1 MARRQANDLA
11 RDPNRLGQTGGR
23 PRGGPG
29 VTRLIGKALGQR
41 WQRARRPSQPAR
53 GFKQRVVVKV
63 LVVKRGPRQGGGKA
77 TRGGASLARH
87 VRYLGRDGT
96 SEQGERGQ
104 FYDRAQEALDAAELT
119 KPWHDDRHHF
129 RLIVSPEKGGELTDL
144 TAYVREVMARVER
157 DQCPSPGE
165 RLEWMAINHFNT
177 DNPHAHVLVRGVRER
192 VAERSAE
199 ADAGA
204 DERPKTTAGRMLV
217 MPRVYVSHGL
227 RGRAEEVATEIL
239 GERSL
244 EEVRR
249 SREQEVTAERWTG
262 LDRSIV
268 RQADRQRGGEEAA
281 GDLRIDVAPKR
292 LDGVSPHERGLI
304 VRRLQTLDRYGLARP
319 SRGSA
324 WEVAADFRER
334 LLALAARQDVIQQ
347 LYGKHGLEAA
357 ARVVP
362 YGLAE
367 RPAGRVPEPLAGRVV
382 DHGAV
387 DEMTL
392 DRFVVIEDARG
403 VRHYAKVVEG
413 PAYERVRVG
422 ASVEIGRTAYD
433 RATAATAIADVA
445 AADPQ
450 RFFSRDRHAASL
462 ADRVELSDGD
472 RAALVERAARHADAL
487 ARRSNNAAERP
498 VEQVGGGAYRVDVE
512 AVRRSAGREARRA
525 TTDLRVIAGGRSP
538 ERTAERVPGATPR
551 RRGRDRDDRGEA
563 EQE

>member
-1 MARRQANDLA
+1 MARREGSDLA
-11 RDPNRLGQTGGR
+11 SDPDRLGQTGGR

-29 VTRLIGKALGQR
+29 VTRMLGKALGQR
-41 WQRARRPSQPAR
+41 WQRGSRPSRPLR

-63 LVVKRGPRQGGGKA
+63 LVVKRGPRSAGGKT

-104 FYDRAQEALDAAELT
+104 FYDRAQDGLAAAALT

-129 RLIVSPEKGGELTDL
+129 RLIISPEQGGELPDL

-157 DQCPSPGE
+157 DQCPTPGE
-165 RLEWMAINHFNT
+165 RLEWVAINHFNT

-199 ADAGA
+199 ADARA
-204 DERPKTTAGRMLV
+204 QEQPAVTAGRVLV
-217 MPRVYVSHGL
+217 LPREYVSHGL

-244 EEVRR
+244 EQVRQA
-249 SREQEVTAERWTG
+249 REREVTAERWTG

-268 RQADRQRGGEEAA
+268 RQTERQRGGAEAV
-281 GDLRIDVAPKR
+281 GELRIDVAPRR

-319 SRGSA
+319 GRGSA
-324 WEVAADFRER
+324 WEVAGDFRER

-367 RPAGRVPEPLAGRVV
+367 RVEGRVPAPLAGRVV

-392 DRFVVIEDARG
+392 DRFVVVEDGRG
-403 VRHYAKVVEG
+403 VRHYAKVAEG
-413 PAYERVRVG
+413 PAYERVREG
-422 ASVEIGRTAYD
+422 TSVELGQAAHD
-433 RATAATAIADVA
+433 RAAAATAIADVA

-450 RFFSRDRHAASL
+450 RLYSRDRHAASL
-462 ADRVELSDGD
+462 GARTELSNGD

-487 ARRSNNAAERP
+487 VRRSANDAKRP
-498 VEQVGGGAYRVDVE
+498 VELVDGGAYRVDVE
-512 AVRRSAGREARRA
+512 AVRRSAEREARRS
-525 TTDLRVIAGGRSP
+525 TTDLRVTAGGRP
-538 ERTAERVPGATPR
+538 PGRVADRRAPVPSR
-551 RRGRDRDDRGEA
+551 RRARDRDERDDAERG
-563 EQE
+563 